1 MPSVSKAAAA
11 ALSGSPPQTEKP
23 THYRYLKEFRTEQCS
38 LFVQHKCT
46 QHRPF
51 TCFHWHFL
59 NQRRRRPLRRRD
71 GTFNYSPD
79 VYCSKYDEASGV
91 CPDGDE
97 CPYLHR
103 TTGDTERKYHLRYYK
118 TGTCIHETDARG
130 HCVKNGLH
138 CAFAHGPLD
147 LRPPVCDIRELQ
159 AQEALQNGQLGGG
172 DGIPDL
178 QPGVLAS
185 QAMIEKILGED
196 PRWQDTNFVLGSY
209 KTEQCPKPPRLC
221 RQGYACPHYHN
232 SRDRRRNPRRFQY
245 RSTPCPSVKHGDEW
259 GEPSRCD
266 SGDSCQYCHSRTE
279 QQFHPEI
286 YKSTKCN
293 DMRQTGYCPRGP
305 FCAFAHVEKSLGMAN
320 DWGCRDLTPASSS
333 VTSSGPPGSAKRRD
347 SPAEGSQKASE
358 HDSKQN
364 HLAVFTVVHPL
375 APSVSSSVASSL
387 ASSAGSSGSSPTA
400 LPALSA
406 RAHPLDPTGS
416 ALESVPD
423 LHLSDVSLT
432 PLDKELDEQDGSDLG
447 PTGQRSL
454 GGSEPVTI
462 PGCLARSPSL
472 HSSSSLSTS
481 PLSSLSQSLSG
492 PLVSSAMT
500 PPQQPP
506 PLKSEPR
513 VLGSSASYN
522 SLGLNSVPGSIWD
535 FVSGSFSPSPS
546 PILNTGPSPSASA
559 SPNGAELAR
568 VRRQLD
574 EAKRKIRQWEES
586 WQQVKQACDAWQR
599 EAKEAK
605 ERALAADSARQQA
618 LQKKEEVEAQF
629 RQLQEKLEGRG
640 VSTLPGLQGCADI
653 GAIPLPKLHS
663 LQSQLRLDLEAVDG
677 VSDLPAPSQAV
688 RGVWGAGPR
697 HRPAALPVP
706 CALQALCG
714 QCARV
719 PLLRGPAPPVVTAA
733 VVASLPSATDV
744 GTLAPAAPSFM
755 VFLQTLQANPQHPPV
770 CRPQSGQAQ

>member
-1 MPSVSKAAAA
+1 MPSVSKAAAAA

-23 THYRYLKEFRTEQCS
+23 THYRYLKEFRTEQCA
-38 LFVQHKCT
+38 LFLQHKCA

-79 VYCSKYDEASGV
+79 VYCAKYDEAAGV

-130 HCVKNGLH
+130 HCAKNGLH

-147 LRPPVCDIRELQ
+147 LRPPVCDVRELQ
-159 AQEALQNGQLGGG
+159 AQEALQNGQLSGG
-172 DGIPDL
+172 DSLPDL

-185 QAMIEKILGED
+185 QAMIEKILAED

-232 SRDRRRNPRRFQY
+232 SRDRRRNPRRLQY

-259 GEPSRCD
+259 GEPSRCA

-293 DMRQTGYCPRGP
+293 DMRQSGYCPRGP
-305 FCAFAHVEKSLGMAN
+305 FCAFAHVEKSIGISS
-320 DWGCRDLTPASSS
+320 DWGCRDPSSTNSPVASSGPPGNVKRRDSPTEGGQKASEHSGKQNHLTVLAVVRPLASSVGSS
-333 VTSSGPPGSAKRRD
+333 VTSS
-347 SPAEGSQKASE
+347 
-358 HDSKQN
+358 
-364 HLAVFTVVHPL
+364 
-375 APSVSSSVASSL
+375 L
-387 ASSAGSSGSSPTA
+387 ASSTGSRGSSPTV
-400 LPALSA
+400 LSA
-406 RAHPLDPTGS
+406 LDARALLLDPTSNTVESVLGS
-416 ALESVPD
+416 ALDV
-423 LHLSDVSLT
+423 HLSDINIASLERD
-432 PLDKELDEQDGSDLG
+432 LEDREKSELG
-447 PTGQRSL
+447 PTSQRLL
-454 GGSEPVTI
+454 GGSAPVAI
-462 PGCLARSPSL
+462 PGPLTRSPSL

-506 PLKSEPR
+506 PPPKSEPGA
-513 VLGSSASYN
+513 LGSSASSYS
-522 SLGLNSVPGSIWD
+522 SLGLNGVPGSIWD

-546 PILNTGPSPSASA
+546 PILAAGPTSSSGSPS
-559 SPNGAELAR
+559 GAELAH

-574 EAKRKIRQWEES
+574 EAKRRIRQWEES

-599 EAKEAK
+599 EAQEAK
-605 ERALAADSARQQA
+605 ERARVADSDRQLA
-618 LQKKEEVEAQF
+618 LQRKEEVEARC
-629 RQLQEKLEGRG
+629 RQLQEELEGLG
-640 VSTLPGLQGCADI
+640 LAAVLPVLRSCGNLDTA
-653 GAIPLPKLHS
+653 PLPTLHS
-663 LQSQLRLDLEAVDG
+663 LQSRLRLGLEAIDG
-677 VSDLPAPSQAV
+677 VIIQLHAKQCLACRERARGAV
-688 RGVWGAGPR
+688 PR
-697 HRPAALPVP
+697 PCPHRVLCEP
-706 CALQALCG
+706 CA
-714 QCARV
+714 
-719 PLLRGPAPPVVTAA
+719 
-733 VVASLPSATDV
+733 AS
-744 GTLAPAAPSFM
+744 APACPYCKG
-755 VFLQTLQANPQHPPV
+755 QPV
-770 CRPQSGQAQ
+770 QW

>member
-147 LRPPVCDIRELQ
+147 LRPPVCDVRELQ
-159 AQEALQNGQLGGG
+159 AQEALQNGQLSGG

-305 FCAFAHVEKSLGMAN
+305 FCAFAHVEKGLGMAS

-333 VTSSGPPGSAKRRD
+333 ATSSGPPGNAKRRD

-447 PTGQRSL
+447 PTG
-454 GGSEPVTI
+454 
-462 PGCLARSPSL
+462 
-472 HSSSSLSTS
+472 
-481 PLSSLSQSLSG
+481 
-492 PLVSSAMT
+492 
-500 PPQQPP
+500 
-506 PLKSEPR
+506 
-513 VLGSSASYN
+513 
-522 SLGLNSVPGSIWD
+522 LNSVPGSIWD

-568 VRRQLD
+568 VRRQLE

-677 VSDLPAPSQAV
+677 VIFQLRAKQCVVCGERAHGAVLLPCQYHV
-688 RGVWGAGPR
+688 
-697 HRPAALPVP
+697 LCEP
-706 CALQALCG
+706 CAASAPECPYCEGQPLQW
-714 QCARV
+714 
-719 PLLRGPAPPVVTAA
+719 
-733 VVASLPSATDV
+733 
-744 GTLAPAAPSFM
+744 
-755 VFLQTLQANPQHPPV
+755 
-770 CRPQSGQAQ
+770 